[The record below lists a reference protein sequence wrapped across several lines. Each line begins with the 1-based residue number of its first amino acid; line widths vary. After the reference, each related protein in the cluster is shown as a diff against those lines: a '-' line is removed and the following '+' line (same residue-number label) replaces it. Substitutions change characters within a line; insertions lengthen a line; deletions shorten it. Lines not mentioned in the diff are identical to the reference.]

1 MKMFAQHYFEMVAA
15 MFSGMV
21 AFQLSRRAWAYLG
34 LAGGGVIGTPLG
46 AVSTGDLWSDV
57 GTIAT
62 MDIAMV
68 IPMVLWMRHRAH
80 SWRHSVEM
88 SVAMIAPTIPFH
100 VAGFIWPDLPMINLW
115 AHVAMLLGMLAI
127 MIARRDMYMGHG
139 HATHDHVPDARV
151 TVAH

>member
-1 MKMFAQHYFEMVAA
+1 
-15 MFSGMV
+15 
-21 AFQLSRRAWAYLG
+21 
-34 LAGGGVIGTPLG
+34 
-46 AVSTGDLWSDV
+46 
-57 GTIAT
+57 
-62 MDIAMV
+62 
-68 IPMVLWMRHRAH
+68 
-80 SWRHSVEM
+80 
-88 SVAMIAPTIPFH
+88 MIAPTIPFH